1 MKKSLLILTC
11 CILLSALSTR
21 ASGQES
27 VEAQLQ
33 SLSVEFFKH
42 MANSEYSDAS
52 ELFHYPL
59 EYTSEKR
66 SEVILSVSKLL
77 KIFND
82 EFGIPSNYKIKETP
96 TPYYNVTVCGG
107 DMQYWQK
114 HPSYIQIPLE
124 VVFSKEN
131 DGYIAILFSNILNK
145 WEIRAVAY
153 GLPAQRPGAKER
165 VVEIMT
171 KMLITLQPKRHE
183 PPTKEKYPIVLAS
196 HKLIK
201 EIQVS
206 HLPDNLLGW
215 PTRTGK
221 EHAATRN
228 A

>member
-27 VEAQLQ
+27 VEAQLH
-33 SLSVEFFKH
+33 SLSVEFFEH
-42 MANSEYSDAS
+42 MASSEYSDAS

-59 EYTSEKR
+59 EYTSEKK

-77 KIFND
+77 KIFTD
-82 EFGIPSNYKIKETP
+82 EFGIPSNYKINETP

-107 DMQYWQK
+107 DVEYWQK
-114 HPSYIQIPLE
+114 YPSYMQIPLE

-131 DGYIAILFSNILNK
+131 DGYVVLLFSNISDKL
-145 WEIRAVAY
+145 EIRAVAY

-171 KMLITLQPKRHE
+171 KMLITLQPEPKK

-196 HKLIK
+196 RKSSYKSI
-201 EIQVS
+201 
-206 HLPDNLLGW
+206 N
-215 PTRTGK
+215 
-221 EHAATRN
+221 
-228 A
+228 

>member
-27 VEAQLQ
+27 VEMQESIEAQLQ

-42 MANSEYSDAS
+42 MSSSKYSDAAG
-52 ELFHYPL
+52 LFHCPL
-59 EYTSEKR
+59 EYTSVKR
-66 SEVILSVSKLL
+66 SSQILGVSKLL
-77 KIFND
+77 KVLAD
-82 EFGIPSNYKIKETP
+82 EFGIPSSYKINETP

-107 DMQYWQK
+107 DMEYWEK
-114 HPSYIQIPLE
+114 YPSYMQIPLE

-131 DGYIAILFSNILNK
+131 DGYVVILFSNISNK

-165 VVEIMT
+165 IVEVMT
-171 KMLITLQPKRHE
+171 KMLITLQPEPQK

-196 HKLIK
+196 NNSSQRLI
-201 EIQVS
+201 
-206 HLPDNLLGW
+206 N
-215 PTRTGK
+215 
-221 EHAATRN
+221 
-228 A
+228 